1 MKKALIVT
9 EVFDPEDFVINDLA
23 KYWIDS
29 GNNLEVLTRN
39 PSYPKGKIFPGYK
52 NRVLQKGIF
61 HGSKVYRI
69 LFLPGY
75 QKSTV
80 IKILNYFNYIFWSF
94 WILLFIGKRY
104 DRIFIYQTGPLT
116 NALSAVML
124 KSFFK
129 WKITIWSQ
137 DLWPETVYAFG
148 IKKNKFSHGLL
159 KNIVGFIYK
168 RCDVILV
175 SCKGFIPKIKKYAG
189 TNNIHW
195 IPNWTLV
202 EGMVKSKAKLPGNF
216 NFTFAGNIGKVQ
228 NLDKVVRAFGKVS
241 SNGDKV
247 VLNIIGDGS
256 YFNELKDI
264 TDKEYIPNVNFT
276 GRLPLQE
283 MPAYFE
289 ASDVLIISLIDVPI
303 YEIMLPSKFQAY
315 LTSGRPI
322 FSIVKGELTA
332 LTNEYEIGLTA
343 DPNDEM
349 DICKTFEKFLKE
361 PKDRL
366 RQMALNCKILNQSQF
381 YKPKLINSVSDIF
394 WK

>member
-148 IKKNKFSHGLL
+148 IKKNKFSHSLL
-159 KNIVGFIYK
+159 NNLVGFIYK

-189 TNNIHW
+189 ANNIHW

-202 EGMVKSKAKLPGNF
+202 DGMVKSKAKLPGNF

-283 MPAYFE
+283 MSAYFE

-361 PKDRL
+361 PKDSL
-366 RQMALNCKILNQSQF
+366 RQMALNCKSLNQSQF